1 MMANQSYEQK
11 IGLLT
16 NTAYGSQPIPT
27 LLGND
32 GTTVNNY
39 TNDHPVGTNAT
50 LVNKYGTVIQ
60 GAGQGITFADWPQGS
75 RSPLELR
82 MATLSATTAIR
93 PWPRE
98 SGRTP
103 TALTLRANPTCFA
116 RPATTSMS

>member
-32 GTTVNNY
+32 GTDAGNY

-50 LVNKYGTVIQ
+50 LVNN
-60 GAGQGITFADWPQGS
+60 
-75 RSPLELR
+75 
-82 MATLSATTAIR
+82 TA
-93 PWPRE
+93 P
-98 SGRTP
+98 
-103 TALTLRANPTCFA
+103 
-116 RPATTSMS
+116 